1 VQDQKTCSG
10 QRKNDTILLN
20 LHYSFGSICMNHDDA
35 LRISASEK
43 YLLNEL
49 SPELRAEFEEHF
61 FDCHEC
67 AMDVSAGDAFIHQA
81 KQELRAP
88 AWQSA
93 RKRSFLWNPTLAWGA
108 MTALAL
114 VILYQNV
121 VTFPHLKQ
129 QVASVNEPGIMPSV
143 SLVGGISRGDQTPS
157 AVITGKTPVLL
168 SVDVPTEDRFASYAL
183 MLYTPSGELV
193 WTISV
198 SPAQARN
205 TLPVQ
210 VPASDVHD
218 GTYTLLIRGIPAGA
232 TVPEDLVRHH
242 FRLIAGN

>member
-1 VQDQKTCSG
+1 
-10 QRKNDTILLN
+10 
-20 LHYSFGSICMNHDDA
+20 MNHDDA

-49 SPELRAEFEEHF
+49 SSELRAEFEDHF

-67 AMDVSAGDAFIHQA
+67 AMDVSAGGAFIQQA
-81 KQELRAP
+81 TQELRVP
-88 AWQSA
+88 ALQPA
-93 RKRSFLWNPTLAWGA
+93 RKKSFLWSPVLAWGA
-108 MTALAL
+108 AVALAL
-114 VILYQNV
+114 VIVYQNAV
-121 VTFPHLKQ
+121 IFPHMRQ
-129 QVASVNEPGIMPSV
+129 EVASVSEPSVMPSI
-143 SLVGGISRGDQTPS
+143 SLVGGISRGNQTPS
-157 AVITGKTPVLL
+157 ALITGKTPILL
-168 SVDVPTEDRFASYAL
+168 SVDVPTEDRFANYTL

-210 VPASDVHD
+210 VPASNVHE
-218 GTYTLLIRGIPAGA
+218 GTYTLLIRGVSAGSNA
-232 TVPEDLVRHH
+232 PEDLVRHH

>member
-1 VQDQKTCSG
+1 
-10 QRKNDTILLN
+10 
-20 LHYSFGSICMNHDDA
+20 MNHDDA
-35 LRISASEK
+35 LRMSVSEK

-67 AMDVSAGDAFIHQA
+67 AMDVSAGDAFIQQA
-81 KQELRAP
+81 TQELRAP
-88 AWQSA
+88 AWQPA
-93 RKRSFLWNPTLAWGA
+93 RKRNFLWSPALAWGA
-108 MTALAL
+108 MAALAL
-114 VILYQNV
+114 VIVYQNV
-121 VTFPHLKQ
+121 VTFPRMKRE
-129 QVASVNEPGIMPSV
+129 VASVSEPAVMPSI
-143 SLVGGISRGDQTPS
+143 SLVGGISRGEQTPL

-168 SVDVPTEDRFASYAL
+168 SVDVPTEDRFANYAL

-210 VPASDVHD
+210 VPASNVRE
-218 GTYTLLIRGIPAGA
+218 GTYTLLIRGISADA
-232 TVPEDLVRHH
+232 TAPEDLVRHH